1 MFNSPQVAVENE
13 NVVQTVIMDGK
24 VVSKESDGEWN
35 IPDSLK
41 ASLD

>member
-1 MFNSPQVAVENE
+1 MFNSPPVAVENE
-13 NVVQTVIMDGK
+13 KVVQTVIMDGK

-35 IPDSLK
+35 NRDSLK

>member
-13 NVVQTVIMDGK
+13 KVVQTVIMDGK

-35 IPDSLK
+35 NRDSLK